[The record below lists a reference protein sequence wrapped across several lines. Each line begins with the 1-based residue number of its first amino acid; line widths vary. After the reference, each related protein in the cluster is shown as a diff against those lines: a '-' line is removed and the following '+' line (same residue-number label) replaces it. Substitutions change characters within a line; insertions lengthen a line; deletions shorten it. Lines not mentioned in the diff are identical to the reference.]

1 MRNRPMG
8 CHRKRA
14 GKGRPLLAS
23 VSAAVLWAGLA
34 SPVSAQEADFYAGK
48 TIEFYIGYEA
58 GTGYDIYARLMSE
71 NIGRFIPGHPA
82 IIPRNMPG
90 AASMRAMNFIH
101 EAARR
106 DGIAWAAVDRNVAM
120 EPLLYGNE
128 SKAPYKTPLEFNWI
142 GSLNTEI
149 GVAAVWHTT
158 GIKSWE
164 ETLTRPTIVAM
175 AGAQGGIGARALN
188 SFLGTQFQQ
197 VCCYGGDGG
206 QNLAIERGEVEGR
219 VGWSWSTLKA
229 SHTDWVESGKLKL
242 LMQVGLQK
250 NPDIPAEVPLVIDIA
265 KTESDKQALKIIFAN
280 QSLGRPY
287 VMPAGVPADRL
298 AVVRRAFVEMTKD
311 PAFLADAA
319 KRRLE
324 INDPKSG
331 EEIHQILREVYDS
344 PADIVAAAQRAI
356 KDGEFKMKDDA
367 KK

>member
-1 MRNRPMG
+1 MRNRAIG
-8 CHRKRA
+8 YRRKRA
-14 GKGRPLLAS
+14 GEGRPLLAS
-23 VSAAVLWAGLA
+23 VSAAVLWAGVA
-34 SPVSAQEADFYAGK
+34 SAASAQEADFYAGK

-58 GTGYDIYARLMSE
+58 GTGYDIYARLLSE
-71 NIGRFIPGHPA
+71 NIGRFIPGHPS

-90 AASMRAMNFIH
+90 AGSMRAMNFIY

-106 DGIAWAAVDRNVAM
+106 DGTAWGAVDRNVAV
-120 EPLLYGNE
+120 EPILYGAE

-149 GVAAVWHTT
+149 GVAAVWYAT

-175 AGAQGGIGARALN
+175 AGAQGGVGARALN

-229 SHTDWVESGKLKL
+229 SHSDWVESGKLKL

-250 NPDIPAEVPLVIDIA
+250 NADIPADVPLVLDLA
-265 KTESDKQALKIIFAN
+265 KTEHDRQALKIIFAN
-280 QSLGRPY
+280 QSIGRPY
-287 VMPAGVPADRL
+287 VMPPNVPADRL
-298 AVVRRAFVEMTKD
+298 AIVRRAFVEMTKD

-331 EEIHQILREVYDS
+331 KEIHQILKEVYDS
-344 PADIVAAAQRAI
+344 PPEIVAAAQRAI
-356 KDGEFKMKDDA
+356 KEGEFKMKDEG